1 VLTPAPSHPRPRLLP
16 PPQTTL
22 EDAFRLYAEEVERSF
37 EAADAALAAQL
48 TDLRAASSSHKKIAK
63 TFGALLCQ
71 LLQEQPADQGDDD
84 DDEDIDEDDGETG
97 ERAGATRVE

>member
-1 VLTPAPSHPRPRLLP
+1 
-16 PPQTTL
+16 
-22 EDAFRLYAEEVERSF
+22 VERSF

-48 TDLRAASSSHKKIAK
+48 SGLRAASSSHKKVAK

-84 DDEDIDEDDGETG
+84 DDDEDIDEDDGETG